1 MDHENVL
8 IFFSAVVT
16 VAVLLQASAMVG
28 MWLAVRKI
36 PGCVEGIRSDF
47 RQRIDRLAQSIA
59 EVVTNTR
66 EPLHTITSNLVAITE
81 TLRERS
87 IQVDAVVEDLVE
99 KSRIQIVRTDQLM
112 ANLVDKVEV
121 TTDKIQQ
128 SILAP
133 LREIS
138 AVVNGLQTG
147 LEFLFNRKRPA
158 GGREATADEQLFI

>member
-1 MDHENVL
+1 MDHDNVL

-16 VAVLLQASAMVG
+16 LAVLLQAGAMVG
-28 MWLAVRKI
+28 MWLAIRKI
-36 PGCVEGIRSDF
+36 PSRLDGIRSDF
-47 RQRIDRLAQSIA
+47 KQRIDPLTQSIT
-59 EVVTNTR
+59 EIVTNTR
-66 EPLHTITSNLVAITE
+66 VPLHTITSNLVAITE

-87 IQVDAVVEDLVE
+87 IQVDTVVEDLVE

-128 SILAP
+128 AILTP
-133 LREIS
+133 LHEIS
-138 AVVNGLQTG
+138 AVVKGLQTG